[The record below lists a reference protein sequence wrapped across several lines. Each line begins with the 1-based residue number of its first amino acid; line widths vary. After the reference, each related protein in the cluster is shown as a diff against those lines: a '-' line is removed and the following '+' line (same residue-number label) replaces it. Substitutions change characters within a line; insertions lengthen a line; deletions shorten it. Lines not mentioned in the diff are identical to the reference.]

1 MKQWVRQHRGL
12 TIAAGLAAVVGA
24 VFILIWFQPQSL
36 FIDDVVDETIPSA
49 SPTTQPPASQVDPT
63 TTTSAPDATTSD
75 PAPDVEPPTF
85 PLTLT
90 SGEFIDLAHSGTG
103 TALIIEL
110 EDGSRILRFEDL
122 DIDNGPDLRV
132 ILSTSPL
139 VDDDSAYDDG
149 DFLDLGVLKGNIGNQ
164 NYDIPNDVDIDD
176 YATVAIWCRRFNV
189 TFNAAPITWLTT
201 PTPEVDPGTAMRP

>member
-1 MKQWVRQHRGL
+1 MKQWVKQHRGL
-12 TIAAGLAAVVGA
+12 TIAAGFAAVVGA
-24 VFILIWFQPQSL
+24 VFILVWFQPQAL

-49 SPTTQPPASQVDPT
+49 SPTTQPPAGQVDPATTT
-63 TTTSAPDATTSD
+63 TTTSDAEPDTGTSG
-75 PAPDVEPPTF
+75 PAPGVEPPTF

-90 SGEFIDLAHSGTG
+90 SGEFIDLAHPGTG
-103 TALIIEL
+103 TALVIEL

-132 ILSTSPL
+132 ILSTSEL

-164 NYDIPNDVDIDD
+164 NYEIPDDVDINE

-189 TFNAAPITWLTT
+189 TFNAAPLAWLTT
-201 PTPEVDPGTAMRP
+201 PTG